1 MDSNG
6 SEASHGE
13 LQEGV
18 AGILAEGLILA
29 CTHEQGGGGRYNRG
43 CSD

>member
-1 MDSNG
+1 MDSSG
-6 SEASHGE
+6 SKVSHGE

-18 AGILAEGLILA
+18 AGIPAEGLILA
-29 CTHEQGGGGRYNRG
+29 CTHEQGSGDPYNRG